1 MDKKNMFSLEGK
13 IALVTGGAHGIGFA
27 IAESYAEAGATVVF
41 NCSNEES
48 LKRGLAAYKEKG
60 IDAHGYVC
68 DVTDEEA
75 VKKMIADIEE
85 KIGTVDILVNNAG
98 ISLIKQINDTTAEE
112 YDKIMSVNARSYFL
126 CSREAIK
133 LMLKNHEGAIV
144 NVSSMWGQTGASC
157 EIAYSMSKAA
167 VIGLTRS
174 LAEELAPSGITVNCV
189 CPGIID
195 TRMNNMFD
203 KNELE
208 KEVPLGRLGTSEEV
222 ADAIFYLT
230 QNKYITAQILG
241 VNGGII

>member
-1 MDKKNMFSLEGK
+1 MKKVL
-13 IALVTGGAHGIGFA
+13 ITGGATGIGKLTAMLFA
-27 IAESYAEAGATVVF
+27 QKGYDVF
-41 NCSNEES
+41 DGVTKIKCNLENEE
-48 LKRGLAAYKEKG
+48 
-60 IDAHGYVC
+60 
-68 DVTDEEA
+68 
-75 VKKMIADIEE
+75 DILNLF
-85 KIGTVDILVNNAG
+85 KTVGNIDILVNNAG

-208 KEVPLGRLGTSEEV
+208 EEVPLGRLGTSEEV

>member
-1 MDKKNMFSLEGK
+1 MKKVL
-13 IALVTGGAHGIGFA
+13 ITGGATGIGKSTAMLFA
-27 IAESYAEAGATVVF
+27 QKGYDVF
-41 NCSNEES
+41 VTYNQTKPDFDGVTKIKCNLENEE
-48 LKRGLAAYKEKG
+48 
-60 IDAHGYVC
+60 
-68 DVTDEEA
+68 
-75 VKKMIADIEE
+75 DILNLF
-85 KIGTVDILVNNAG
+85 KTVGNIDILVNNAG

-126 CSREAIK
+126 CSKEAIK

-208 KEVPLGRLGTSEEV
+208 EEVPLGRLGTSEEV

>member
-1 MDKKNMFSLEGK
+1 MKKVL
-13 IALVTGGAHGIGFA
+13 ITGGATGIGKSTAMLFA
-27 IAESYAEAGATVVF
+27 QKGYDVF
-41 NCSNEES
+41 VTYNQTKPDFDGVTKIKCNLENEE
-48 LKRGLAAYKEKG
+48 
-60 IDAHGYVC
+60 
-68 DVTDEEA
+68 
-75 VKKMIADIEE
+75 DILNLF
-85 KIGTVDILVNNAG
+85 KTVGNIYILVNNAG
-98 ISLIKQINDTTAEE
+98 ISLIKQINDTTAEA

-208 KEVPLGRLGTSEEV
+208 EEVPLGRLGTSEEV

>member
-1 MDKKNMFSLEGK
+1 MKKVL
-13 IALVTGGAHGIGFA
+13 ITGGATGIGKSTAMLFA
-27 IAESYAEAGATVVF
+27 QKGYDVFVTYNQTKPDFDGVTKIKCNLENEKDILNLFKTVG
-41 NCSNEES
+41 N
-48 LKRGLAAYKEKG
+48 
-60 IDAHGYVC
+60 I
-68 DVTDEEA
+68 
-75 VKKMIADIEE
+75 
-85 KIGTVDILVNNAG
+85 DILVNNAG

-174 LAEELAPSGITVNCV
+174 LAEELAPSGITVNCI

-208 KEVPLGRLGTSEEV
+208 EEVPLGRLGTSEEV